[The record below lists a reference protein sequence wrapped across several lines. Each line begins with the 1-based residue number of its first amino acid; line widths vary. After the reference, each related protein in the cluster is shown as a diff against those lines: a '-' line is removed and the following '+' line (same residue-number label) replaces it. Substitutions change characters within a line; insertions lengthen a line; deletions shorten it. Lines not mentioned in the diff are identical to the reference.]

1 MRIISGKNGGQIIK
15 IPKKFKLRPT
25 TDRSKE
31 GIFNIISNYFNYENL
46 IVLDL
51 FSGTG
56 NISYE
61 FASRGTKNITVVD
74 SNAKHIKFIK
84 SQSEKFNYK
93 FNIIKNDVFSYLKSY
108 DNENFSYNIIFA
120 DPPYDLEL
128 KKYEAII
135 NKIFKFKMLKIDGI
149 IILEHS
155 NKIELDSIKTLYMKR
170 KYGGCFFSFFKNII
184 T

>member
-1 MRIISGKNGGQIIK
+1 MRIISGKNRGQIIN

-31 GIFNIISNYFNYENL
+31 GIFNIISNYFNYKNL

-74 SNAKHIKFIK
+74 SNTKHLKFIK
-84 SQSEKFNYK
+84 SQSEKFNFK
-93 FNIIKNDVFSYLKSY
+93 FNIIKSDVFRYLRKCSNDNCNY
-108 DNENFSYNIIFA
+108 DIIFS
-120 DPPYDLEL
+120 DPPYNLGL
-128 KKYEAII
+128 KKYETII
-135 NKIFKFKMLKIDGI
+135 NIIFEFKLLKTDGI

-155 NKIELDSIKTLYMKR
+155 NKIELDSIKTFYMKR
-170 KYGGCFFSFFKNII
+170 KYGSCFFSFFKNINI
-184 T
+184 

>member
-1 MRIISGKNGGQIIK
+1 M
-15 IPKKFKLRPT
+15 KFNCFRLT
-25 TDRSKE
+25 
-31 GIFNIISNYFNYENL
+31 
-46 IVLDL
+46 
-51 FSGTG
+51 SGTG

-93 FNIIKNDVFSYLKSY
+93 FNIIKNDVFNYLRSC
-108 DNENFSYNIIFA
+108 DNENCNYNIIFA

-135 NKIFKFKMLKIDGI
+135 NKIFKFK
-149 IILEHS
+149 
-155 NKIELDSIKTLYMKR
+155 
-170 KYGGCFFSFFKNII
+170 C
-184 T
+184 